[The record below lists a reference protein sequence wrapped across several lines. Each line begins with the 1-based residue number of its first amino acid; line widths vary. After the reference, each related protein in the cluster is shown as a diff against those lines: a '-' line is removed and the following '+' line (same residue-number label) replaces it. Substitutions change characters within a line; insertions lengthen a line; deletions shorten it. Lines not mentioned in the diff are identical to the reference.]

1 MTQEKRR
8 TKTRRSQDGP
18 PATLPREMVKP
29 SILMLLK
36 DRRAHGYA
44 LLEQVE
50 ELGVAAIDAGGFYR
64 LLRDLEQAKLV
75 RSRWEA
81 RGSGPARR
89 VYELT
94 PKGEEEL
101 AAWGAA
107 LRRQHALM
115 SSYLRRFRGAVGRD
129 G

>member
-1 MTQEKRR
+1 MSWRGSDDAGEATDEDAEIPGRAAGHPPPR
-8 TKTRRSQDGP
+8 DGEAIHLDAP
-18 PATLPREMVKP
+18 QGSP
-29 SILMLLK
+29 S
-36 DRRAHGYA
+36 
-44 LLEQVE
+44 
-50 ELGVAAIDAGGFYR
+50 AIDAGGFYR

>member
-1 MTQEKRR
+1 
-8 TKTRRSQDGP
+8 
-18 PATLPREMVKP
+18 MVKP

-81 RGSGPARR
+81 QGSGPARR